1 MQTVPRRAGIKRLQ
15 SFKIASNPA
24 LGLMLFKAVSTH
36 PHLGKARY
44 SLVYTDTV
52 TIMAGPAGWG
62 EFAWPS
68 GPAGLTAAMSKRL
81 PREEPTRLSRE
92 RGLQGSTGPIAAG
105 SETPAEKLLVPYIDS
120 RLSMRLLGSNLWLAR
135 VKRRALSK
143 RNLGDVTLERLLME
157 VIRVSRGEGKP
168 VYAVLNDG
176 RGELRILALTDR
188 VGIALVEP
196 GRSETGRAAL
206 DASRGMSGLGAI
218 YVLRE
223 VPF

>member
-1 MQTVPRRAGIKRLQ
+1 MV
-15 SFKIASNPA
+15 
-24 LGLMLFKAVSTH
+24 
-36 PHLGKARY
+36 
-44 SLVYTDTV
+44 
-52 TIMAGPAGWG
+52 GPAGWRDP
-62 EFAWPS
+62 AWPS
-68 GPAGLTAAMSKRL
+68 SPAGLTAAVSKRL
-81 PREEPTRLSRE
+81 PRDGPTRLSRE
-92 RGLQGSTGPIAAG
+92 RSLQTPTGPSVAG
-105 SETPAEKLLVPYIDS
+105 AETPAEKLLVPYIDN
-120 RLSMRLLGSNLWLAR
+120 RLSLRLLGSNLWLAR

-143 RNLGDVTLERLLME
+143 RNLGDVSVERLLME

-223 VPF
+223 VPL